1 MPELPASTPSLASPL
16 RRTTLRIFIGAT
28 LPALFGIAGAQ
39 SAAFPTRNVTVIVP
53 FPAGATLDFLVRQ
66 VAQLLTE
73 RWKHAVIVDNRT
85 GAGGIVGIS
94 SGAKAPNDGYT
105 LIAVANSFVA
115 NTVLRNDMAYDAFTD
130 FVPVTLLGSVPHV
143 LVANAGAPFK
153 TIAELQRYARSKA
166 APLSYSSGGNG
177 TMSHLAGEMLKRS
190 AGIDA
195 VHVPYRGQAPAL
207 ADVVSG
213 QVQMTFANLP
223 EALPMIKDGKIRA
236 LAIAQRARSQLL
248 PDVPT
253 FAELGMP
260 SVISDSW
267 YGLVAPKGTSPEIV
281 ARIQQDIASVMAQPE
296 TRSMLLATG
305 LEPAATTPKRFE
317 DFMRSTAQ
325 AYRRVVTD
333 AHITLDK

>member
-1 MPELPASTPSLASPL
+1 MPQSIARPHLHERRAVLRTLA
-16 RRTTLRIFIGAT
+16 AAA
-28 LPALFGIAGAQ
+28 LPALTGLAGAQ
-39 SAAFPTRNVTVIVP
+39 PAAFPTRNVTMIVP
-53 FPAGATLDFLVRQ
+53 FPAGATLDYLVRQ
-66 VAQLLTE
+66 VAQQLSE
-73 RWKHAVIVDNRT
+73 RWKHPVVVDNRT

-94 SGAKAPNDGYT
+94 FGAKAPNDGYT

-115 NTVLRNDMAYDAFTD
+115 NTVLRNDMPYDAFAD
-130 FVPVTLLGSVPHV
+130 FVPVTLLGAVPHV

-153 TIAELQRYARSKA
+153 TIAELKRYGKDKE

-190 AGIDA
+190 AGIRA
-195 VHVPYRGQAPAL
+195 VHVPYRGQGPAL

-223 EALPMIKDGKIRA
+223 EALPMIKEGKIRA
-236 LAIAQRARSQLL
+236 LAIAQSARSQLL

-253 FAELGMP
+253 FVELGMP

-267 YGLVAPKGTSPEIV
+267 YGLVAPKGTSPAIV
-281 ARIQQDIASVMAQPE
+281 ARIQQDIASVIAQPE
-296 TRSMLLATG
+296 MRSKLLATG
-305 LEPAATTPKRFE
+305 LEPVANTPKAFE